1 MRCLPDCGAE
11 ARMAV
16 PLLQTFSVE
25 EEDSGRSLRP
35 RGASMAGPPTGRL
48 APASTSVLPHGE
60 DTVQIA

>member
-1 MRCLPDCGAE
+1 
-11 ARMAV
+11 MAV

>member
-1 MRCLPDCGAE
+1 
-11 ARMAV
+11 MAV

-35 RGASMAGPPTGRL
+35 RGTSMAGPPTGRL
-48 APASTSVLPHGE
+48 APASTSALPHGE